1 MRDLVAS
8 ARGRRWLWAILSFL
22 FVLGFAVSTIMAQS
36 ERSKAL
42 DSAVERAHDEAQLA
56 TDTLTGDQLTKP
68 VTGSSYDKVAAKI
81 WRSVPSNGSIAG
93 VTVWS
98 SRGRILFSLDASLVG
113 SAPREMRSLITGIA
127 KGSGSTRVLDD
138 TVQTFTP
145 VSKRPDGPVA
155 IVEVDQSLAVVEAQ
169 TGDLWTMLRLG
180 SVIGLAISLLLF
192 GLTFVSSKAPVRA
205 SDDDERASLD
215 ERQEA
220 DQGVE
225 KAEVQEQ
232 PEQPDTEQRAPT
244 YEEVFGRE
252 SDIDAGSPSGAP
264 EEEEWPSDEGPE
276 MEAEG
281 QQPSAE
287 QLPAEQPPPTSE
299 QDVQALHADLDE
311 AVDQVKAALDADG
324 ESDADGEP
332 DVDGKP
338 DADGKSQESVGEW
351 PEEFQEMFRDMA
363 REGDAPTQEM
373 RERREEFKTRAK
385 QAELRLKKL
394 DAELHEAPSAP
405 NSER

>member
-8 ARGRRWLWAILSFL
+8 RRGRRWLWAILSFL
-22 FVLGFAVSTIMAQS
+22 FALGFAVSTIMAQS

-98 SRGRILFSLDASLVG
+98 SRGRILFSLDESLVG

-169 TGDLWTMLRLG
+169 TGDLWSMLRLG
-180 SVIGLAISLLLF
+180 SVIGLAVSLLLL
-192 GLTFVSSKAPVRA
+192 GLTFVSSKGPVRA
-205 SDDDERASLD
+205 SEDDERARLD
-215 ERQEA
+215 ERQEGDEGA
-220 DQGVE
+220 E
-225 KAEVQEQ
+225 MKAEAQQQEEQ
-232 PEQPDTEQRAPT
+232 PPTEQRAPT
-244 YEEVFGRE
+244 YEEVFGHE
-252 SDIDAGSPSGAP
+252 TDLGAGSLS
-264 EEEEWPSDEGPE
+264 
-276 MEAEG
+276 
-281 QQPSAE
+281 
-287 QLPAEQPPPTSE
+287 
-299 QDVQALHADLDE
+299 
-311 AVDQVKAALDADG
+311 
-324 ESDADGEP
+324 
-332 DVDGKP
+332 
-338 DADGKSQESVGEW
+338 
-351 PEEFQEMFRDMA
+351 
-363 REGDAPTQEM
+363 
-373 RERREEFKTRAK
+373 RA
-385 QAELRLKKL
+385 
-394 DAELHEAPSAP
+394 
-405 NSER
+405 

>member
-98 SRGRILFSLDASLVG
+98 SRGRILFSLDESLVG

-205 SDDDERASLD
+205 SDDDERARLD

-225 KAEVQEQ
+225 MAEVQEQ
-232 PEQPDTEQRAPT
+232 AEQPEQPEQPATEQRAPT

-252 SDIDAGSPSGAP
+252 SDLDAGGLSGAP
-264 EEEEWPSDEGPE
+264 EEAEWPGDEGPE

-281 QQPSAE
+281 QPSAE
-287 QLPAEQPPPTSE
+287 QLPAEEPAPTSDE
-299 QDVQALHADLDE
+299 DVQALHADLDE

-324 ESDADGEP
+324 ESDL
-332 DVDGKP
+332 DGKP
-338 DADGKSQESVGEW
+338 QADGKSQESMGQW
-351 PEEFQEMFRDMA
+351 PEEFRDMFRDMA
-363 REGDAPTQEM
+363 RETDAPTQEM

-394 DAELHEAPSAP
+394 DAELDEAPSAP

>member
-8 ARGRRWLWAILSFL
+8 GRGRRWLWAILSFL
-22 FVLGFAVSTIMAQS
+22 FALGFAVSTIMAQS

-98 SRGRILFSLDASLVG
+98 SRGRILFSLDESLVG

-169 TGDLWTMLRLG
+169 TGDLWSMLRLG
-180 SVIGLAISLLLF
+180 SIIGLAVSLLLL
-192 GLTFVSSKAPVRA
+192 GLTFVSSKASVRA
-205 SDDDERASLD
+205 SDDDERARLD
-215 ERQEA
+215 ERQEGDEGA
-220 DQGVE
+220 E
-225 KAEVQEQ
+225 KAEGQLQAEE
-232 PEQPDTEQRAPT
+232 PPTEQRAPT

-252 SDIDAGSPSGAP
+252 SDLDAGSPSGAP
-264 EEEEWPSDEGPE
+264 EEEEWPGDEGPE

-281 QQPSAE
+281 QPSAE
-287 QLPAEQPPPTSE
+287 QLPAEEPAPTSE
-299 QDVQALHADLDE
+299 EDVQSLHADLDE

-324 ESDADGEP
+324 ESDADG
-332 DVDGKP
+332 KP
-338 DADGKSQESVGEW
+338 DADGKSQESMGQW
-351 PEEFQEMFRDMA
+351 SEEFQDMFRDMA
-363 REGDAPTQEM
+363 REGDSQTQEI
-373 RERREEFKTRAK
+373 RQRREEFKTRAK
-385 QAELRLKKL
+385 QAELRLKKQ

-405 NSER
+405 NAER